1 MRLSI
6 PIDGALALVIDGR
19 PAAGVERRPAG
30 ARPSYPSGQLAHG
43 LKLTFLGE
51 DLAEEG
57 VGFAVPIV
65 KRGAQTVFPG
75 EVEVRWRRAAGL
87 VEVEAAFTMN
97 LVERLEGTAGDD
109 SGPAALCA
117 ARDLLAALH
126 RRAPLLRTPLTGA
139 SNVLRRTL
147 GWTTTFAAGQSR
159 GTVSVRF
166 TLVDGERAIAVAVDP
181 SGLSPGVTELVVM
194 NELGAR
200 RFPHYWDA
208 AGLRLDGPRIGS
220 WDAVDA
226 QVAGFRADDPD
237 IGFALANVAGARLY
251 RGRELVG
258 ERLSWAGFG
267 YSLAPPAG
275 LRYTIEI
282 SGPTPTEVRR
292 S

>member
-6 PIDGALALVIDGR
+6 PIGGALALVIDGR

-30 ARPSYPSGQLAHG
+30 ARPSYPSAQLAHG
-43 LKLTFLGE
+43 LKLTFHGE

-65 KRGAQTVFPG
+65 KRGPQTVFPG
-75 EVEVRWRRAAGL
+75 AVEVGWRRSGDL

-97 LVERLEGTAGDD
+97 LVELLTGAAGDAPR
-109 SGPAALCA
+109 PAALYA

-126 RRAPLLRTPLTGA
+126 RRAPLLRKPMTGA
-139 SNVLRRTL
+139 SNLLRRAL
-147 GWTTTFAAGQSR
+147 GWTTTFAAGPSH
-159 GTVSVRF
+159 GTVLVRS
-166 TLVDGERAIAVAVDP
+166 TLVDGERTVAVAVDP

-200 RFPHYWDA
+200 RFAHYWDA

-226 QVAGFRADDPD
+226 QVAGFRDDD
-237 IGFALANVAGARLY
+237 LGIGFSVANVAGARLH

-282 SGPTPTEVRR
+282 SGPTPHESRR
-292 S
+292 P